1 MPDGSLSEGAVY
13 LAHFG
18 LAEAPFRIT
27 PHTDFFFAGA
37 NRGATLDA
45 LLYAITHDEGIV
57 KVTGEVG
64 SGKTM
69 LCRVLI
75 ERLPENVE
83 TLFLASPSLSRD
95 EILHALAD
103 DLHIPLPGTRTT
115 VLLRAL
121 QEHLIRV
128 YAEGRRVVLLVDEAH
143 AMPAE
148 SLEEV
153 RLLSNLESSRE
164 KLLQIVLFG
173 QPELDERLARPDMRQ
188 LRERITHSFKLQPLP
203 RPEVEKYIDFRLRQ
217 AGYRGA
223 DLFSADALGVIAR
236 TSGGLTRR
244 INILADKA
252 LLAAYADGA
261 NQVSAEHARAAVK
274 DSEFAE
280 PPAGEPRRHWRV
292 PAALAAG
299 LAIGAGAHWVLT
311 RAPAPAGPASSA
323 SAPAVP
329 QTPAPRVTGNEP
341 GRDAAG
347 PVAGEAGNAGA
358 KAIAAKPEAA
368 PVIAGAATASPAA
381 LTVPTAATQAAQP
394 VAAQPMAGP
403 SSPGSTPAQDAAR
416 GNAQEAESAAPGGAA
431 ALGNLSRDRYLA
443 TQSWLQSAPG
453 SRQSIQLAIFTDRES
468 GRMENFLRTL
478 VGVLNPSEVYVYSVR
493 VDGRQHYRVAYGS
506 FASASEVQAA
516 LDALPPSLKA
526 ASPFQRS
533 VGEMRRLNQAS

>member
-1 MPDGSLSEGAVY
+1 LQGTGRFARCRVTDAERLVY

-18 LAEAPFRIT
+18 LDEAPFRIT

-37 NRGATLDA
+37 NRGATLEA

-57 KVTGEVG
+57 KLTGEVG

-75 ERLPENVE
+75 ERLPGNVE
-83 TLFLASPSLSRD
+83 TIFLASPSLSRD

-103 DLHIPLPGTRTT
+103 DLHISLPGARTT

-121 QEHLIRV
+121 QEHLIKV

-173 QPELDERLARPDMRQ
+173 QPELDERLARADMRQ
-188 LRERITHSFKLQPLP
+188 LRERITHSFKLQPLAHADI
-203 RPEVEKYIDFRLRQ
+203 EKYVDFRLRQ

-223 DLFSADALGVIAR
+223 NLFAPEALAVIAR

-280 PPAGEPRRHWRV
+280 PATPQPKTNWVV

-299 LAIGAGAHWVLT
+299 LAVGAGAHWLLT
-311 RAPAPAGPASSA
+311 RTNAQPTAPVAAAGSAGQAALPPAPQASEPARNTAARETTDIVPGAVPAHSNAARTPAPDAGGVARVNADVMPTALSNAAASQKVDPARPASPDSA
-323 SAPAVP
+323 SA
-329 QTPAPRVTGNEP
+329 
-341 GRDAAG
+341 DAAS
-347 PVAGEAGNAGA
+347 
-358 KAIAAKPEAA
+358 
-368 PVIAGAATASPAA
+368 ATSAPAA
-381 LTVPTAATQAAQP
+381 L
-394 VAAQPMAGP
+394 G
-403 SSPGSTPAQDAAR
+403 R
-416 GNAQEAESAAPGGAA
+416 
-431 ALGNLSRDRYLA
+431 LSRDRYVA
-443 TQSWLQSAPG
+443 TQSWLQTTPRG
-453 SRQSIQLAIFTDRES
+453 RQSIQLAIFTGGES
-468 GRMENFLRTL
+468 GRMENFLRE
-478 VGVLNPSEVYVYSVR
+478 VMGVLNPADVYVYSVR
-493 VDGRQHYRVAYGS
+493 VDGRQHFRVAYGS
-506 FASASEVQAA
+506 FASTNEVQAA
-516 LDALPPSLKA
+516 LDALPPALKA
-526 ASPFQRS
+526 GSPFQRS
-533 VGEMRRLNQAS
+533 VGEMRRLNRAS

>member
-1 MPDGSLSEGAVY
+1 VY

-18 LAEAPFRIT
+18 VDEPPFRIT

-57 KVTGEVG
+57 KLTGEVG

-75 ERLPENVE
+75 ERLPGNVE
-83 TLFLASPSLSRD
+83 TIFLASPSLSRD

-103 DLHIPLPGTRTT
+103 DLHISLPGARTT

-121 QEHLIRV
+121 QEHLIKV

-173 QPELDERLARPDMRQ
+173 QPELDERLARSDMRQ
-188 LRERITHSFKLQPLP
+188 LRERITHSFKLQPLGHADI
-203 RPEVEKYIDFRLRQ
+203 EKYVDFRLRQ

-223 DLFSADALGVIAR
+223 NLFSPEALAVIAR

-280 PPAGEPRRHWRV
+280 PATPQRRTSWVV
-292 PAALAAG
+292 PATLAAG
-299 LAIGAGAHWVLT
+299 LAVGAGAHWLLT
-311 RAPAPAGPASSA
+311 RTSAPTPAAPVAAAGSPGQPATPAARQASEPPRSTAAREAADLVAAAVPAPSNAAT
-323 SAPAVP
+323 
-329 QTPAPRVTGNEP
+329 TPAPDAGVVARVNV
-341 GRDAAG
+341 D
-347 PVAGEAGNAGA
+347 V
-358 KAIAAKPEAA
+358 
-368 PVIAGAATASPAA
+368 
-381 LTVPTAATQAAQP
+381 VPTALSTAGASPKVDPARPAAADTATA
-394 VAAQPMAGP
+394 
-403 SSPGSTPAQDAAR
+403 DAAP
-416 GNAQEAESAAPGGAA
+416 ASGALA
-431 ALGNLSRDRYLA
+431 ALGRLARDRYVA
-443 TQSWLQSAPG
+443 TQSWLQTTPG
-453 SRQSIQLAIFTDRES
+453 GRQSIQLAIFAGGES
-468 GRMENFLRTL
+468 GRMENFLRE
-478 VGVLNPSEVYVYSVR
+478 VMGVLNPAEVYVYSVR
-493 VDGRQHYRVAYGS
+493 VDGRQHFRVAYGS

-516 LDALPPSLKA
+516 LDALPPALKA
-526 ASPFQRS
+526 GSPFQRS

>member
-1 MPDGSLSEGAVY
+1 VY
-13 LAHFG
+13 LTHFG
-18 LAEAPFRIT
+18 LDEAPFRIT

-37 NRGATLDA
+37 NRGATLEA

-57 KVTGEVG
+57 QVTGEVG

-75 ERLPENVE
+75 ERLPQNVE

-103 DLHIPLPGTRTT
+103 DLHIPLPGARTT

-121 QEHLIRV
+121 QEHLITV

-153 RLLSNLESSRE
+153 RLLSNLESTRE

-188 LRERITHSFKLQPLP
+188 LRERITHSFKLQPL
-203 RPEVEKYIDFRLRQ
+203 VHADIEKYVDFRLRQ

-223 DLFSADALGVIAR
+223 NLFAPEALAVIAR

-261 NQVSAEHARAAVK
+261 NQVSAEHARAAVQ
-274 DSEFAE
+274 DSEFAT
-280 PPAGEPRRHWRV
+280 PPAHKVERSWLV

-299 LAIGAGAHWVLT
+299 LAVGAGAHWLLT
-311 RAPAPAGPASSA
+311 RAPAGGPTAPIAGAGPAAEATKPPSPREGDRAADAARTPASDAKAEVATADAPAGARVAVASVAGVAAPAQRPQAVVMPAA
-323 SAPAVP
+323 SAVADP
-329 QTPAPRVTGNEP
+329 TPGDTARPVAL
-341 GRDAAG
+341 DAA
-347 PVAGEAGNAGA
+347 ASAET
-358 KAIAAKPEAA
+358 A
-368 PVIAGAATASPAA
+368 PVPAAPAA
-381 LTVPTAATQAAQP
+381 L
-394 VAAQPMAGP
+394 G
-403 SSPGSTPAQDAAR
+403 R
-416 GNAQEAESAAPGGAA
+416 
-431 ALGNLSRDRYLA
+431 LSRDRYVA
-443 TQSWLQSAPG
+443 TQSWLQSTPG
-453 SRQSIQLAIFTDRES
+453 GRQSIQLAIFADGES
-468 GRMENFLRTL
+468 GRMENFLRQ
-478 VGVLNPSEVYVYSVR
+478 VMGVLNPAEVYVYSVR
-493 VDGRQHYRVAYGS
+493 VDGRQHFRVAYGS
-506 FASASEVQAA
+506 FASANEVQAA
-516 LDALPPSLKA
+516 LEALPPALKTG
-526 ASPFQRS
+526 SPFQRS

>member
-1 MPDGSLSEGAVY
+1 MY
-13 LAHFG
+13 LTHFG
-18 LAEAPFRIT
+18 LDEAPFRIT

-37 NRGATLDA
+37 NRGATLEA

-57 KVTGEVG
+57 KLTGEVG

-75 ERLPENVE
+75 ERLPGNVE
-83 TLFLASPSLSRD
+83 TIFLASPSLSRD

-103 DLHIPLPGTRTT
+103 DLHISLPGARTT

-121 QEHLIRV
+121 QEHLIKV

-188 LRERITHSFKLQPLP
+188 LRERITHSFKLQPLGHADI
-203 RPEVEKYIDFRLRQ
+203 EKYVDFRLRQ

-223 DLFSADALGVIAR
+223 NLFSPEALAVIAR
-236 TSGGLTRR
+236 TSAGLTRR

-280 PPAGEPRRHWRV
+280 PATLERKTNWVV
-292 PAALAAG
+292 PATLAAG
-299 LAIGAGAHWVLT
+299 LAVGAGAHWLLT
-311 RAPAPAGPASSA
+311 RAQPPAAPIAAVGSAGPAALTPGLQPSEPARNRVAHEAADLVPAAAQAPSNAAAPPAPDAASVARVNVEAMPTALSAPATSPRGDAAGPAFADAASADAAQAA
-323 SAPAVP
+323 SAPA
-329 QTPAPRVTGNEP
+329 
-341 GRDAAG
+341 
-347 PVAGEAGNAGA
+347 
-358 KAIAAKPEAA
+358 
-368 PVIAGAATASPAA
+368 
-381 LTVPTAATQAAQP
+381 
-394 VAAQPMAGP
+394 
-403 SSPGSTPAQDAAR
+403 
-416 GNAQEAESAAPGGAA
+416 
-431 ALGNLSRDRYLA
+431 ALGRLSRDRYVA
-443 TQSWLQSAPG
+443 TQSWLQTTPG
-453 SRQSIQLAIFTDRES
+453 GRQSIQLAIFADSES
-468 GRMENFLRTL
+468 SRMENFLRQ
-478 VGVLNPSEVYVYSVR
+478 VMGVLNASEVYVYSVR
-493 VDGRQHYRVAYGS
+493 VDGRQHFRVAYGS

-516 LDALPPSLKA
+516 LDALPPALKA
-526 ASPFQRS
+526 GSPFQRS